1 MANPSPSPQDL
12 KEFAQNLLDDLRGG
26 RISPD
31 EAIIASL
38 QYPYLREFIHARR
51 DEVAGTLQD
60 EEKLKAVLDGAL
72 TTAAATINREL
83 PQFQV
88 EKPDAQLSPSDIVA
102 RARSFRAARRE
113 VVAATRRQQ
122 ASVEQLRKTFI
133 NRLVEQ
139 WIDQTRPLM
148 ENEKQKTAAGVLKT
162 ELEEQLGGV
171 SSFEEISTRVQHS
184 LKNTLVTAGDAATIQ
199 GAVAPAQRELVTAT
213 QKLAGLTAVPKELVL
228 RASTTRPDW
237 FTALAIQTISST
249 ALPPAAAFARAAS
262 LTRTAEVISTPLVK
276 EKDITATGVFFRAL
290 GVAPT
295 QKAFAAIADALFN
308 QLSPFARQEVIKATF
323 SHALE
328 GVLAKTDVLTKALGQ
343 GFVESEIFGLA
354 IDSARKE
361 FARGAGAGAGVRQA
375 RGALDDVIGSLL
387 RGPLVAPLV
396 GNPKEMILSYLEL
409 LAVEAKLP
417 RDKKMFFPN
426 HVPAV
431 SVGAGP
437 SSSATLRAAASQLM
451 QMLPSW
457 QVFYVMLLASSPSTT
472 YTHHG
477 VRPSLFDSMGSA
489 PMGSIGGGLSA
500 ALGWAGRGLSGVA
513 FGLGGGLIGGVFG
526 GGLGSFF
533 NKLRGPRQPDRFFDD
548 TPKLIAI
555 SVVVVIVLLF
565 IFPSFINSTLT
576 SRAAKYARLLVAS
589 QEVPDFSGESN
600 TEPNLSLVA
609 SECKGLDLPAPSVNG
624 VKTTQVGG
632 RTYAFPIAPYDR
644 TYYTCGHW
652 DGGQATDIGIN
663 GVGTGKPHVGLAVVA
678 YTDGVIASVVLND
691 SKGGKYVILNGS
703 DGESYYYAHNCALY
717 VKKGDHVSA
726 GQVIAATGNTGS
738 AAGTPEHL
746 HFAMTA
752 PGGDFYNGGDTCPA
766 KDFKEK
772 FGISKCGAAPLC
784 PSKPSNK

>member
-1 MANPSPSPQDL
+1 MANPSPSPQNL

-26 RISPD
+26 RMSPD
-31 EAIIASL
+31 EAVIASL

-51 DEVAGTLQD
+51 DEIAGALHD

-102 RARSFRAARRE
+102 RAHSFRAARWE
-113 VVAATRRQQ
+113 VFAATRRQQ
-122 ASVEQLRKTFI
+122 ASVGQLRKAFI

-139 WIDQTRPLM
+139 WIDQTRSLM

-162 ELEEQLGGV
+162 ELEERLEDV

-184 LKNTLVTAGDAATIQ
+184 LKNTLVAAGDAATIRREV
-199 GAVAPAQRELVTAT
+199 GPAQRELVTAT
-213 QKLAGLTAVPKELVL
+213 QKLAGLTAIPKELVL
-228 RASTTRPDW
+228 RASTPRPDW

-262 LTRTAEVISTPLVK
+262 LTRTAEVISAPLVK
-276 EKDITATGVFFRAL
+276 EKDVTATGVFFRAL

-328 GVLAKTDVLTKALGQ
+328 GVLAKTDTLTKALGQ
-343 GFVESEIFGLA
+343 EFVESEFFRLA
-354 IDSARKE
+354 IDNARKE
-361 FARGAGAGAGVRQA
+361 FARDAGAGAGVRQA

-409 LAVEAKLP
+409 LAVEARFP
-417 RDKKMFFPN
+417 RDKKMFFPD

-431 SVGAGP
+431 SVDAGP
-437 SSSATLRAAASQLM
+437 SSSAVLRAAASQLM

-457 QVFYVMLLASSPSTT
+457 QVFYVMLLASSPSITSV
-472 YTHHG
+472 YQG
-477 VRPSLFDSMGSA
+477 GRSSSFGSIGSA
-489 PMGSIGGGLSA
+489 PMSSIGGGINA

-513 FGLGGGLIGGVFG
+513 FGLGGGLVGGVFG

-533 NKLRGPRQPDRFFDD
+533 NNLRGPRQPDRFFDD

-576 SRAAKYARLLVAS
+576 SRAAKYAALLVAS
-589 QEVPDFSGESN
+589 QETPDFSGESN
-600 TEPNLSLVA
+600 PSPDLSLVA
-609 SECKGLDLPAPSVNG
+609 SECKGQDLPAPSADR
-624 VKTTQVGG
+624 VKTTQIGG
-632 RTYAFPIAPYDR
+632 RTYAFPVAPYDR
-644 TYYTCGHW
+644 TYYTCGHH
-652 DGGQATDIGIN
+652 DRLQATDIGIN
-663 GVGTGKPHVGLAVVA
+663 GVEAGEPHVGIAVVA
-678 YTDGVIASVVLND
+678 YTDGVIETTELND
-691 SKGGKYVILNGS
+691 PKGGKYVILR
-703 DGESYYYAHNCALY
+703 GEKNSYYYAHNCALY
-717 VKKGDHVSA
+717 VKRGDHVTA

-746 HFAMTA
+746 HFAITA
-752 PGGDFYNGGDTCPA
+752 AGGDFYDGGDACPA

-772 FGISKCGAAPLC
+772 FGISKCGAEPLC
-784 PSKPSNK
+784 PPRPPKK